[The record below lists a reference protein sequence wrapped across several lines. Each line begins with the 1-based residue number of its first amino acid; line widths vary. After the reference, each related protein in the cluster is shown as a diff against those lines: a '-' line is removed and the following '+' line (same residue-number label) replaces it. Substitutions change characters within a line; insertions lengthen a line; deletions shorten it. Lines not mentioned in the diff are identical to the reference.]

1 MKIRL
6 VLYVI
11 GFLQVCIGLTMALP
25 AWCAWY
31 YDESALGAILW
42 SMAISVVGGATL
54 AALARSDDDIRVREG
69 FAIVTFGW
77 IAAAAFGSLPFMLS
91 GSIPSF
97 TDAFFETLSGFT
109 TTGASILTDI
119 EGQPLSILLWRSQ
132 TQWLGGMGIIV
143 LSIAILPFLGVGGM
157 QLFKAEVP
165 GPTPD
170 RLKPRISQT
179 ATLLWAVY
187 LLLTILEIL
196 LLRLGGMSLFDSLN
210 HAFTTMATGGF
221 STKNVSVGHYQSAY
235 IQYVIAL
242 FMFLAG
248 VNFSLHYRCLTGRGP
263 ATYFRDREWRFYVG
277 VLAGATLV
285 VFLVNWIHGAGAGE
299 PNFRKSV
306 FQVVSITT
314 TTGYATADFDAW
326 APLNRMMLLAL
337 MFVGG
342 CAGSTGGG
350 MKMIR
355 LLLLLKHGKTELKKL
370 LHPKA
375 VVVVKI
381 NRIRVRPEVMLNVLG
396 FFSLYIALFLF
407 FSFIMAGM
415 GLDLI
420 TASSSVAATL
430 GNIGPGL
437 AGVGPMENFSAV
449 PSVGKWML
457 SLCMLLGRL
466 EVFTVIVLFMPE
478 VWRKF

>member
-6 VLYVI
+6 VLYVV

-31 YDESALGAILW
+31 YGESVLEAILW
-42 SMAISVVGGATL
+42 SMAISVIGGATL

-77 IAAAAFGSLPFMLS
+77 IAAAVFGSLPFMLS

-109 TTGASILTDI
+109 TTGASILTDV
-119 EGQPLSILLWRSQ
+119 EAQPLSLLLWRSQ

-187 LLLTILEIL
+187 LLLTAMEVL
-196 LLRLGGMSLFDSLN
+196 LLRLGGMSLFDSVN

-221 STKNVSVGHYQSAY
+221 STKNLSVGHYQSAY
-235 IQYVIAL
+235 IHYVIAL

-263 ATYFRDREWRFYVG
+263 AAYFRDREWRFYVG
-277 VLAGATLV
+277 ILAGATIV
-285 VFLVNWIHGAGAGE
+285 MFLVNWMHGAGAGE
-299 PNFRKSV
+299 QNFRDSV

-337 MFVGG
+337 MFIGG

-370 LHPKA
+370 LHPRA
-375 VVVVKI
+375 VVVVKV

-396 FFSLYIALFLF
+396 FFSLYIGLFLF
-407 FSFIMAGM
+407 FSFLMAGL
-415 GLDLI
+415 GLDII

-437 AGVGPMENFSAV
+437 AGVGPMENFSAIPV
-449 PSVGKWML
+449 VGKWLL

-466 EVFTVIVLFMPE
+466 EIFTVIVLFMPE

>member
-6 VLYVI
+6 VLYVV
-11 GFLQVCIGLTMALP
+11 GFLQVCIGLTMVLP

-31 YDESALGAILW
+31 YGESVLEAILW
-42 SMAISVVGGATL
+42 SMAISIIGGAAL

-77 IAAAAFGSLPFMLS
+77 IAAAVFGSLPFMLS

-109 TTGASILTDI
+109 TTGASILTDV
-119 EGQPLSILLWRSQ
+119 EAQPLSLLLWRSQ

-187 LLLTILEIL
+187 LLLTAMEVL
-196 LLRLGGMSLFDSLN
+196 LLRLGGMSLFDSVN

-221 STKNVSVGHYQSAY
+221 STKNLSVSHYQSAY
-235 IQYVIAL
+235 IHYVIAL

-263 ATYFRDREWRFYVG
+263 AAYFRDHEWRFYVG
-277 VLAGATLV
+277 ILAGATIV
-285 VFLVNWIHGAGAGE
+285 MFLVNWMHGAGAGE
-299 PNFRKSV
+299 QNFRDSV

-326 APLNRMMLLAL
+326 APLNRMMMLAL
-337 MFVGG
+337 MFIGG

-350 MKMIR
+350 MKVIR
-355 LLLLLKHGKTELKKL
+355 LMLLLKHGKTELKKL
-370 LHPKA
+370 LHPRA
-375 VVVVKI
+375 VVVVKV

-396 FFSLYIALFLF
+396 FFSLYIGLFLF
-407 FSFIMAGM
+407 FSFLMAGL
-415 GLDLI
+415 GLDII

-437 AGVGPMENFSAV
+437 AGVGPMQNFSAI
-449 PSVGKWML
+449 PAVGKWLL

>member
-6 VLYVI
+6 VLYVV
-11 GFLQVCIGLTMALP
+11 GFLMVCVGLTMVLP

-31 YDESALGAILW
+31 YGESALEAILW
-42 SMAISVVGGATL
+42 SMAISIVGGVAI
-54 AALARSDDDIRVREG
+54 AAISHNNDDIRIREG

-77 IAAAAFGSLPFMLS
+77 IAAAAFGSLPFLLS

-119 EGQPLSILLWRSQ
+119 EAQPLSLLMWRSQ

-187 LLLTILEIL
+187 LLLTALEVL
-196 LLRLGGMSLFDSLN
+196 LLHLGGMNLFDSVN

-221 STKNVSVGHYQSAY
+221 STKNLSVGHYQSAY
-235 IQYVIAL
+235 IHYVIAL

-263 ATYFRDREWRFYVG
+263 AAYFRDSEWRFYVG
-277 VLAGATLV
+277 ILAGATLV
-285 VFLVNWIHGAGAGE
+285 VFLVNWMHGAGAGE
-299 PNFRKSV
+299 QNFRDSV

-314 TTGYATADFDAW
+314 TTGYATADFDTW

-350 MKMIR
+350 MKVIR

-370 LHPKA
+370 LHPRA
-375 VVVVKI
+375 IVVVKLS
-381 NRIRVRPEVMLNVLG
+381 RIRVRPEVMLNVLG

-407 FSFIMAGM
+407 FSFAMAGL
-415 GLDLI
+415 GLDVL

-437 AGVGPMENFSAV
+437 AGVGPMENFSAI
-449 PSVGKWML
+449 PAAGKWLL

>member
-31 YDESALGAILW
+31 YDERALGAILW
-42 SMAISVVGGATL
+42 SMAISVVGGAVI

-109 TTGASILTDI
+109 TTGASVLTDI

-187 LLLTILEIL
+187 LLLTTLEIL

-263 ATYFRDREWRFYVG
+263 AAYFHDREWRFYVSI
-277 VLAGATLV
+277 LAGATLV
-285 VFLVNWIHGAGAGE
+285 VFLVNWIYGAGTSE
-299 PNFRKSV
+299 QNFRDSV

-407 FSFIMAGM
+407 FSFVMAGL
-415 GLDLI
+415 GLDVI